1 MRVLGATVTRP
12 QGHELSHLLSDVRDE
27 QVGVQC
33 IAGVVTF
40 RLEDGTLV
48 EFDEVQL
55 NGALFFEAHPYN
67 HSLHARERDV

>member
-1 MRVLGATVTRP
+1 MLGATVTRP
-12 QGHELSHLLSDVRDE
+12 DVSYAAPLARDE

-40 RLEDGTLV
+40 RLEDGTLW

-55 NGALFFEAHPYN
+55 NGALFFAAHN
-67 HSLHARERDV
+67 D